1 MSPYRNH
8 FSPRH
13 GFVDADIFEVHD
25 KKPSKTVP
33 GQDVSIAEM
42 IRRYTRGENI
52 TVFEPVYNEDF
63 SSEFV
68 KLDRQ
73 DAAMAA
79 RELKRKVKEMQQ
91 PRFDVVEPPKP
102 VADDDTKTTE
112 AN

>member
-13 GFVDADIFEVHD
+13 GFNDADIFEFHD
-25 KKPSKTVP
+25 KAPSKTVP
-33 GQDVSIAEM
+33 GQDVSIAEL

-91 PRFDVVEPPKP
+91 PRFDVVEPSKP
-102 VADDDTKTTE
+102 VADVDTEPTE